1 MPVPTTAPS
10 DPDVE
15 PPSSPLS
22 SQTARLLAV
31 VAGLIAVIA
40 AVLVPLLPVSQTS
53 ASVSWPQGQDVN
65 ADDPSVVAPLIAQT
79 AQSVDLVI
87 PCAALATLPA
97 EGATVLSTMP
107 AKAKG
112 ASQRTLAVTANRTS
126 VTVSMRANVAA
137 SASRA
142 DIDAGR
148 CGELHVFS
156 SASATGAQ
164 FTGLGPASDLDPST
178 RPQIDGF
185 FTSLSTPQ
193 VTAMADAGMHARIDV
208 DNRYESSPS
217 ILKVVVMVITVLAAL
232 LALFALWCLD
242 RSNGYT
248 GRLLARSKTLLA
260 HIRPRLSDAVVTV
273 VLVVWTFLG
282 AAAPDDGYILTMG
295 RAADASGY
303 LSNYYRFYG
312 IAEAPFDWYY
322 SFLSLW
328 SQVSTTIV
336 WMHLPILVAGLA
348 SWFVLSRIVLPHL
361 LSGSGA
367 AGLIGRFGSRA
378 WAVATA
384 AAVFLAFWLP
394 FCSGLRTEGIIVL
407 GSLLTWWAT
416 ESAITRRRL
425 LPAALAATLAAG
437 MLALAPQGVIGVAI
451 LLVAARPLLHVLLDR
466 RREAGLLALL
476 APMIAAG
483 TVVSVIVFRDQTL
496 MTVLEAMKTRYQ
508 TGPIIPWHQEFLRYF
523 FLTVTTPDGALARR
537 IPVLLLFV
545 AAIVTAAVLLRRRS
559 IAGVAS
565 SQTWRLIG
573 AFGVTLL
580 LFFLSP
586 VKWTIHFGVFAG
598 FGAAL
603 AAVACLAIAQAGAR
617 SSRNLSLLSVGL
629 LFALAAAAA
638 GKNAWPYAY
647 RFGITWFDMAPALKG
662 IQISSILL
670 ALAVVAV
677 AVALWQHLRNDYV
690 ANKGLA
696 HHDAG
701 QPDSAGDRRRL
712 MFAHTPLVLIAG
724 LMVVATFTVFGKAVV
739 TRSPAMTVFS
749 NNVASL
755 GGGTCGMADQVLA
768 EPDPNKGMLVPAK
781 NATPTAALTGDAVGF
796 SPEGIPADLTPTPSS
811 ARAGQMHVGGSVS
824 KPFSIIGGLG
834 AGTTGGTGPR
844 TVNGSTHALPFGLDP
859 ATTPVLGSYG
869 FPANAY
875 LTTGWYTLPAR
886 DASPIIAF
894 STAGAVST
902 IDRDGHWRF
911 GQKLVAQFGK
921 PGPDGEFVQ
930 VGGDVVPIDA
940 GPITPNLPWRNL
952 RVPMTSVPA
961 AATVLRL
968 NLADTNLGPAQF
980 IAITPPRAPELRTL
994 QEMVGSTDPTLVDF
1008 MAAAQFPCQ
1017 NPMTFP
1023 HGVTQVPRW
1032 RILPD
1037 FVTANSQSRTWM
1049 AADGGGPLSIVE
1061 STTSQV
1067 TVPTYLRDDWHED
1080 WGSVERLTPLSPDAA
1095 TARVDTE
1102 PVTQWG
1108 WHRTGSIRLEP
1119 NND

>member
-1 MPVPTTAPS
+1 MPESSPDPS
-10 DPDVE
+10 DPQA
-15 PPSSPLS
+15 PGRAALS
-22 SQTARLLAV
+22 ASAARLVAV
-31 VAGLIAVIA
+31 VAGLIAVLA
-40 AVLVPLLPVSQTS
+40 AVAVPLLPVSQTS
-53 ASVSWPQGQDVN
+53 ASISWPQGQDLN
-65 ADDPSVVAPLIAQT
+65 ADNPSVVAPLIAQT
-79 AQSVDLVI
+79 AQSLDVTI

-97 EGATVLSTMP
+97 EGATVLTTMP

-126 VTVSMRANVAA
+126 ITVSMRANVAA
-137 SASRA
+137 TASRA
-142 DIDAGR
+142 DIAAGKCR
-148 CGELHVFS
+148 DLHIFS
-156 SASATGAQ
+156 SATATGAQ
-164 FTGLGPASDLDPST
+164 FTGLGPASELDPSK

-185 FTSLSTPQ
+185 YTSMSTPQ

-208 DNRYESSPS
+208 DNRYESSPTA
-217 ILKVVVMVITVLAAL
+217 LKIVAMVIAVLATL

-242 RSNGYT
+242 RVHGYT
-248 GRLLARSKTLLA
+248 ARLLTESRTVLDLV
-260 HIRPRLSDAVVTV
+260 RPRLSDAVVTV
-273 VLVVWTFLG
+273 VLVIWTFLG

-303 LSNYYRFYG
+303 MSNYYRFYG

-328 SQVSTTIV
+328 SQVSTSIV

-348 SWFVLSRIVLPHL
+348 SWFVLSRIILPHL
-361 LSGSGA
+361 MSGTGK
-367 AGLIGRFGSRA
+367 AGLIGRFGSTA

-394 FCSGLRTEGIIVL
+394 FCSGLRTEGVIVL

-416 ESAITRRRL
+416 EAAITRRRL
-425 LPAALAATLAAG
+425 LPAALAAALAAA

-466 RREAGLLALL
+466 RRETGLLPLL
-476 APMIAAG
+476 APIVAAG
-483 TVVSVIVFRDQTL
+483 TVFSVIVFRDQTL
-496 MTVLEAMKTRYQ
+496 MTVLEAVKTRYQ

-537 IPVLLLFV
+537 IPVLLIFV

-559 IAGVAS
+559 ITGVGS
-565 SQTWRLIG
+565 SPTWRLIG

-598 FGAAL
+598 VGAAL

-647 RFGITWFDMAPALKG
+647 RFGITWFDMAPAVKG
-662 IQISSILL
+662 IQVSSVLL
-670 ALAVVAV
+670 VLAVVAV

-690 ANKGLA
+690 TNKGLA

-701 QPDSAGDRRRL
+701 QPDSAADRRRL
-712 MFAHTPLVLIAG
+712 AFAHTPLVLIAG
-724 LMVVATFTVFGKAVV
+724 LMVVATLAVFGKAVV

-749 NNVASL
+749 NNIDAL
-755 GGGTCGMADQVLA
+755 GGDTCGMADQVLA
-768 EPDPNKGMLVPAK
+768 EPDPNIGMLVPADG
-781 NATPTAALTGDAVGF
+781 ASATAALAGDKPVGF
-796 SPEGIPADLTPTPSS
+796 SPNGILDDLTPTPSS
-811 ARAGQMHVGGSVS
+811 ARAGQMHVAGSVA

-834 AGTTGGTGPR
+834 AGTTGGSGPT
-844 TVNGSTHALPFGLDP
+844 TVNGSTHALPFGLNP

-869 FPANAY
+869 FAANAY
-875 LTTGWYTLPAR
+875 LTTGWYGLPAR
-886 DASPIIAF
+886 DASPIIAI

-902 IDRDGHWRF
+902 IDRDGNPRF

-921 PGPDGEFVQ
+921 RGPDGRFVR

-952 RVPMTSVPA
+952 RVPMTAVPA
-961 AATVLRL
+961 KATVMRL
-968 NLADTNLGPAQF
+968 ELADTNLGPKQF
-980 IAITPPRAPELRTL
+980 MAITPPRAPRLVTL
-994 QEMVGSTDPTLVDF
+994 QEMIGSTDPTLIDF

-1023 HGVTQVPRW
+1023 HGVAEVPDW

-1049 AADGGGPLSIVE
+1049 AASGGGPLSVVE
-1061 STTSQV
+1061 STTTQV
-1067 TVPTYLRDDWHED
+1067 SVPTYLRHDWHED
-1080 WGSVERLTPLSPDAA
+1080 WGSVERLSPLTPDAA
-1095 TARVDTE
+1095 TARVDTA
-1102 PVTQWG
+1102 PVTRWG
-1108 WHRTGSIRLEP
+1108 LSRTGSIRLEP